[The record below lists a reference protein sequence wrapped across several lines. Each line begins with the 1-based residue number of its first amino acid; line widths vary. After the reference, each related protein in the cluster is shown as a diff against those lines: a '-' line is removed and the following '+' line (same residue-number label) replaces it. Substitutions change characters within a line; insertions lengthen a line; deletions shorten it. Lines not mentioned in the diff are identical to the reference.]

1 MAKDS
6 PYIHAMFIKICL
18 YISRLFLNYTFFNTL
33 ITPKKMFGGRFLEK
47 SLPNNYMCNLYPY
60 IEIHNRHN
68 HEIQLQAAATSEW
81 CHTLKLKSMVNT
93 PPASVFFMPNLEDHP
108 TYP

>member
-18 YISRLFLNYTFFNTL
+18 YIYHFFFLNIHFSIHQLPQKIVWRTIFNM
-33 ITPKKMFGGRFLEK
+33 K
-47 SLPNNYMCNLYPY
+47 PNNYMCNLYLY

-68 HEIQLQAAATSEW
+68 HEIQLQAA
-81 CHTLKLKSMVNT
+81 T
-93 PPASVFFMPNLEDHP
+93 PLSGAIR
-108 TYP
+108 